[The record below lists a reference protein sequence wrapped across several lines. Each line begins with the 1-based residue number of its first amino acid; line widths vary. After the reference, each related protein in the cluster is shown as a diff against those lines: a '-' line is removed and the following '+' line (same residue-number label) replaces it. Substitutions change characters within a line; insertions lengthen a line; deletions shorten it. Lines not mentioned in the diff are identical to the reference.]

1 MQKLKMNAYHLAVLV
16 CLVILVIAGS
26 YTVYITYLSPG
37 FLNQNPSQDPGRTL
51 LPIPVKTAPVQPATP
66 AVPVSSPDAR
76 SVCDPQAA
84 SRVIV
89 PVDTSVPIQD
99 PMPGIRYTLNDSASG
114 RTIVLRKGDVVE
126 INLRFAPGLPFH
138 WIFSV
143 SGCGLEMVNDGN
155 YIGGDDYWNASGH
168 YRARYRAV
176 SPGTTILNGK
186 LVITPDEESGYP
198 RFNLTVIVK

>member
-1 MQKLKMNAYHLAVLV
+1 MQKLKMNAYYLAVLF
-16 CLVILVIAGS
+16 CLVILVIAGGC
-26 YTVYITYLSPG
+26 ITDTTSSQTSDTTTAVQSSPTTTTTHPASPAESPSG
-37 FLNQNPSQDPGRTL
+37 STQNPGSGC
-51 LPIPVKTAPVQPATP
+51 
-66 AVPVSSPDAR
+66 SSE
-76 SVCDPQAA
+76 
-84 SRVIV
+84 SRINI
-89 PVDTSVPIQD
+89 PVDTSIPIQD
-99 PMPGIRYTLNDSASG
+99 PMPGIRYSLNDSASG
-114 RTIVLRKGDVVE
+114 RIIVLGKGDIVE